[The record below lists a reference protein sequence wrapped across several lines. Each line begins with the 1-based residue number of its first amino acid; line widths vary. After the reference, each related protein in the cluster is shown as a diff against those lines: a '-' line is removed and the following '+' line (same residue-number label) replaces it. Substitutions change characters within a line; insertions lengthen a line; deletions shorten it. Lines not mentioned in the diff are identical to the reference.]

1 MARNFPHIAD
11 SEFPNVSNVDV
22 YKYQNN
28 IDYSRFDYTQMEI
41 TICSVPWD
49 MGEAHVGNRTISGIG
64 NVVYFE
70 DKKAR
75 DAWFA
80 SLDDSECYRFA
91 TKLRQLHSDN
101 IIDVPLPFDIAS
113 KYNYCYVRYS
123 LVANDNS
130 LLQYEHDG
138 GLREWFWFIREVE
151 FLSPNTTRLHLMA
164 DAWQTFIYDLDITGM
179 MLERGH
185 APMAAINATDYL
197 ADPISN
203 CELLLAPDEDFGEG
217 TGRVRS
223 TSSHIFNSDDTI
235 AVFVSSAD
243 VRNGTWG
250 SKTGTSWETPGI
262 DANAESGYP
271 TFYLFG
277 VAVSNLQS
285 FISNMQSQVPQFAQT
300 LKGIFFISQSL
311 FAENPAQFTF
321 CNTTCYAL
329 DPVGNADS
337 ELWEATKS
345 AFGYPEKYAEIAK
358 LYTWPYAHLEVT
370 DENGSVTIL
379 RVEETAGELLLESSL
394 NALFPQIAVNAHLIG
409 YGSAESQSVTFKS
422 IDSHSFDACG
432 KWYDTLYSWNI
443 PLFGIVQDAGIQND
457 YATHYDRAHQYLA
470 YQNAYSNQV
479 ANANTVLANA
489 SAQQTANTANTTI
502 DDYAAQRSELA
513 ATNLADDMCDSNST
527 QTTNTANNSIDL
539 QYANAAISSASSTIS
554 SVMAAGNAMSK
565 GDSLGTLSAV
575 VNGVVDIGATIASTN
590 AGVNYTA
597 ANAGEQVN
605 ANARANS
612 ATRRANFYKETTAEN
627 INHDRRDVTNTLIDT
642 TAANTSGTML
652 ANAVRDAATAQDA
665 IDKQIA
671 QANLNVPAEFGQI
684 SDASIA
690 ASRPLGLFVN
700 TVTESDWAIARAGD
714 EFLRYGY
721 NLNRYWEFDGN
732 WNVGDRFTYWKLS
745 DFWVKG
751 LNIPDM
757 YVDKIRFFLF
767 GGVTVWSAPEYIGN
781 TSIYENGL

>member
-1 MARNFPHIAD
+1 MREFPHLD
-11 SEFPNVSNVDV
+11 DTRFPDLDTVDV
-22 YKYQNN
+22 YKYRNDF
-28 IDYSRFDYTQMEI
+28 DYARYDYTQMRI
-41 TICSVPWD
+41 TMCAVPWD
-49 MGEAHVGNRTISGIG
+49 MGEAHIGNRTISGIG
-64 NVVYFE
+64 NVVYFGSE
-70 DKKAR
+70 AKR
-75 DAWFA
+75 DAWFSA
-80 SLDDSECYRFA
+80 IPDSECIRFS
-91 TKLRQLHSDN
+91 TKYKDLHTQN
-101 IIDVPLPFDIAS
+101 YIDLPIPFDIACR
-113 KYNYCYVRYS
+113 YNYIAVEYS
-123 LVANDNS
+123 LFANDGS
-130 LLQYEHDG
+130 PVDYERDG
-138 GLREWFWFIREVE
+138 GLRKWFWFIRECE
-151 FLSPNTTRLHLMA
+151 FLGPNATRLHLLI
-164 DAWQTFIYDLDITGM
+164 DAWQTFIYSVEISGM

-185 APMAAINATDYL
+185 APMAAMSATDYL

-203 CELLLAPDEDFGEG
+203 CSLLLAPDEDFGEG

-235 AVFVSSAD
+235 AVFISSAD

-262 DANAESGYP
+262 DANTESGYP

-321 CNTTCYAL
+321 CNTVCYAL
-329 DPVGNADS
+329 DPIGNADS
-337 ELWEATKS
+337 ELWQATKS
-345 AFGYPEKYAEIAK
+345 AFGYPERYAEIAK

-370 DENGSVTIL
+370 DENGSVTVL
-379 RVEETAGELLLESSL
+379 RIEETAGKLLLESSL

-432 KWYDTLYSWNI
+432 KWYDTLYSWNV

-457 YATHYDRAHQYLA
+457 YATHYDRAQQKTA
-470 YQNAYSNQV
+470 ADNACSQQ
-479 ANANTVLANA
+479 ANNAANILANA
-489 SAQQTANTANTTI
+489 GLQTTANTAATT
-502 DDYAAQRSELA
+502 
-513 ATNLADDMCDSNST
+513 AD
-527 QTTNTANNSIDL
+527 NTAAIANTQADIDL
-539 QYANAAISSASSTIS
+539 NTASTGISNEATSNTLNDQVDYQYASGAISAGSA
-554 SVMAAGNAMSK
+554 AAGAVA
-565 GDSLGTLSAV
+565 SAV
-575 VNGVVDIGATIASTN
+575 TNPAGAIASLIGGVINAGAALANTQ
-590 AGVNYTA
+590 AGVNYTTSQ
-597 ANAGEQVN
+597 AGN
-605 ANARANS
+605 
-612 ATRRANFYKETTAEN
+612 
-627 INHDRRDVTNTLIDT
+627 
-642 TAANTSGTML
+642 TML
-652 ANAVRDAATAQDA
+652 ANSAGMSSSNAASHSKLSAAQTNNNSHLSATNTLVSGQAANNSATTLSNALLQQQTEYSA
-665 IDKQIA
+665 ISNQIA
-671 QANLNVPAEFGQI
+671 QANLDVPAEFGQI

-732 WNVGDRFTYWKLS
+732 WNACEKFTYWKLS

-751 LNIPDM
+751 LNIPDAYM
-757 YVDKIRFFLF
+757 DRLRFFLF
-767 GGVTVWSAPEYIGN
+767 GGVTVWAKPEYIGY